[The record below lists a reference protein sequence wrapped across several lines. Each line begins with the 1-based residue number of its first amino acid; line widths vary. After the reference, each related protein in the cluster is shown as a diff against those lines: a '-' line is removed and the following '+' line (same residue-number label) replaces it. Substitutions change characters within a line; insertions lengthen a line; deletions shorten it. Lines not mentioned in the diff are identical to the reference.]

1 MYVISAPEW
10 FTSRFMALYKCT
22 YYYYHKRVHFHLP
35 SMAGVQGGH
44 GLSGNGVSLFPS
56 TSVVPLNRAGI
67 GGNVYKREKHE
78 GVNEKV
84 ALKIRVEKK
93 TQENIQLSHLKL

>member
-1 MYVISAPEW
+1 
-10 FTSRFMALYKCT
+10 MALYKCT
-22 YYYYHKRVHFHLP
+22 YYYYHHKWIHFLLP

-67 GGNVYKREKHE
+67 GGNVYRREKHE

-84 ALKIRVEKK
+84 AFKKKVEKK
-93 TQENIQLSHLKL
+93 TQENIQLCHI